1 MEVNNDRL
9 YRVVISDTTE
19 HVEVMCFG
27 MDSVDPDA
35 EGHYSSVHDLPS
47 WIQTKL
53 SMLMMLDVPPPLNE
67 VLGVG
72 SRIGPS
78 LYWVYK

>member
-1 MEVNNDRL
+1 MEVTDDNT
-9 YRVVISDTTE
+9 YRVMIHNDMK

-35 EGHYSSVHDLPS
+35 EGSYPSVHDLPL

-67 VLGVG
+67 VKGVG

>member
-1 MEVNNDRL
+1 MEVTDNNT
-9 YRVVISDTTE
+9 YRVLIQNNTE

-35 EGHYSSVHDLPS
+35 ESNYTSVHDLPI

-53 SMLMMLDVPPPLNE
+53 SMLMMLNVPPPLNE
-67 VLGVG
+67 VEGVG

>member
-1 MEVNNDRL
+1 MEVTDDNT
-9 YRVVISDTTE
+9 YRVLIQNDTE

-35 EGHYSSVHDLPS
+35 EGRYTSVHDLPI

-53 SMLMMLDVPPPLNE
+53 LMLDVPPPLNE
-67 VLGVG
+67 VKGVG

>member
-1 MEVNNDRL
+1 MEVNNVRL

>member
-1 MEVNNDRL
+1 MDITDDNT
-9 YRVVISDTTE
+9 YRVLIAPDTD

-35 EGHYSSVHDLPS
+35 EGYYSSVHDLPT

-67 VLGVG
+67 VNGVG